1 MNISSSNN
9 IFSTESSSKNFSES
23 NNSTNLHN
31 DLKLLGKYMTSDSIS
46 HGGSTSDVSSSMAD
60 LKNSFNGMKSKSSRK
75 TMTTPNMS
83 NIMSPISAGMS
94 PQMPQ
99 MMNPMSMGMSP
110 QMNPMSMG
118 MSMGMSPQMNP
129 MAQMSSLLGQ
139 PSQGPSLD
147 GIPEQGPTLDGRSQ
161 QGPTLDGNI
170 EKSLNPELSAQL
182 ENYLEGGNNSSTSL
196 DLSHASES
204 LNGGSIRQMNTNSHV
219 APQTQSN
226 TQPQQSMG
234 SNSLESFIL
243 NNVPQ
248 GYSGEVH
255 PMLANSLPMPSGGMP
270 MMMSQPSMSFDL
282 NSGNLPLDVQHA
294 LGHNNQGANLPMSEY
309 AMPGMYGGK
318 KHKKRRT
325 KKN

>member
-9 IFSTESSSKNFSES
+9 IFSTETSSNRFSES

-31 DLKLLGKYMTSDSIS
+31 DLKLLGKYMTPDSMS

-60 LKNSFNGMKSKSSRK
+60 LKNSFNGMKSKSSRH

-83 NIMSPISAGMS
+83 NMMSPMS
-94 PQMPQ
+94 PMSPMAPMAPQMNPMSQ
-99 MMNPMSMGMSP
+99 MMNPMSMGMPQMSP
-110 QMNPMSMG
+110 Q
-118 MSMGMSPQMNP
+118 MSPQMNP
-129 MAQMSSLLGQ
+129 MAQIASLLGQ

-147 GIPEQGPTLDGRSQ
+147 GMSQ
-161 QGPTLDGNI
+161 EEPTLDGNT

-182 ENYLEGGNNSSTSL
+182 ENFLEGGNNSSTSL
-196 DLSHASES
+196 DFSHASES

-309 AMPGMYGGK
+309 AMPGMFGGK